1 VTRRCEMAGCGG
13 WNAERIDACG
23 SVYLCAPCRK
33 LVEQGAAALR
43 REERRPLA
51 HKEIAARLRALA
63 DKQPTY
69 IWRELYALA
78 REIEES
84 AKAAVP
90 LPENGDIEALV
101 RATQP
106 TQRRRRGLFTLLR
119 GRP

>member
-1 VTRRCEMAGCGG
+1 MTRRCEMAGCGG

-51 HKEIAARLRALA
+51 QKEIAARLRALA

-78 REIEES
+78 REVEES
-84 AKAAVP
+84 ACAPVP
-90 LPENGDIEALV
+90 ADDMEALV

-106 TQRRRRGLFTLLR
+106 ARRRRGLFTLLR